1 MSIIDHLSCG
11 KVIIF
16 DSICVKNRWAFCI
29 DYNLD
34 EQIIYRG
41 LFGLKCID
49 KKTFVGFARITD
61 VFDYIE
67 KPLSTDEIKR
77 LKFAYKSSSLMKTQ
91 TKTSFFIDQL
101 FKDAGIQLFV
111 NSESVGT
118 FHDTK
123 DN

>member
-16 DSICVKNRWAFCI
+16 DSICAKNRWAFCI
-29 DYNLD
+29 DYSLD
-34 EQIIYRG
+34 EQIVYRG
-41 LFGLKCID
+41 LFGLKCVD

-67 KPLSTDEIKR
+67 RPLSNDEIKR
-77 LKFAYKSSSLMKTQ
+77 LKLAYKSSKLMKTQ
-91 TKTSFFIDQL
+91 TKTSLFIDQL

-123 DN
+123 DK